1 MKSKPSLSYSRIGGE
16 NGQKLARAAFAVIV
30 KLAGLTNDLER
41 IVQELEFAS
50 HSLPEAGDPTRDKAV
65 LEVLNSDAGFEK
77 ILNHWITAS
86 KMRIWLNGKK

>member
-50 HSLPEAGDPTRDKAV
+50 L
-65 LEVLNSDAGFEK
+65 
-77 ILNHWITAS
+77 
-86 KMRIWLNGKK
+86 